1 MSKLFIIIGLLLAFL
16 IIKHLIN
23 SASRSKTLNN
33 NGNDSENSELL
44 NQSTD
49 YKNTVQC
56 QYCGTHIP
64 SATAYQSGD
73 EHYCDES
80 HYKKAKN

>member
-16 IIKHLIN
+16 IIKHLIKN
-23 SASRSKTLNN
+23 KPRSKTLSES
-33 NGNDSENSELL
+33 DSENSDLL
-44 NQSTD
+44 DQATD

-56 QYCGTHIP
+56 RYCGTHIP

-73 EHYCDES
+73 DHYCDES
-80 HYKKAKN
+80 HYKKAKS